1 MGFDLEAKELIY
13 LNQILAELH
22 DDENCQ
28 RAFNVFLSKLKELV
42 DFEKG
47 DVYFYKKNENKIVFD
62 DFIFIDWG
70 EADLKS
76 YIQNYCDI
84 DDVLPI
90 LSNELP
96 MMFRSSDVFILDERK
111 KTKYYN
117 ELLHPAGMNHS
128 IEGNLYVDEKG
139 YIGGIGIH
147 RPEKYHDFT
156 EKDLEILKLCRP
168 HLASVAKK
176 YHRKQME
183 VNNYFYEFPLLS
195 SVQGVGICIW
205 DYKFKLLDYNLEQ
218 SQFVNSAHI
227 SQLMRALITMCK
239 SIRENISDTVH
250 DAEEKERMT
259 ARSRINIG
267 ETIYFAEVVLNAGTL
282 PGDGTFIATVYDYA
296 ALFDRIVKELKE
308 RYTLTDREYAI
319 LQCVIKG
326 MSNMEISKEL
336 FISVP
341 TVKKHLGNIYNKMN
355 IEGKHQIL
363 GTIL

>member
-1 MGFDLEAKELIY
+1 MGFDLEPKELIC

-28 RAFNVFLSKLKELV
+28 RAFNVFLNKLKDLV
-42 DFEKG
+42 QFEKG
-47 DVYFYKKNENKIVFD
+47 DVYFYKKNENKIAFD
-62 DFIFIDWG
+62 DFIFVDWG

-76 YIQNYCDI
+76 YIHNYCEI

-90 LSNELP
+90 ISNELP

-128 IEGNLYVDEKG
+128 IEGNLYVDERG

-147 RPEKYHDFT
+147 RPEQYHDFT
-156 EKDLEILKLCRP
+156 EKDLEILKLARP
-168 HLASVAKK
+168 HLASVARK
-176 YHRKQME
+176 YHRKQAE
-183 VNNYFYEFPLLS
+183 VKNYFYELPLLS

-205 DYKFKLLDYNLEQ
+205 DYNFRLLNYNLEQ
-218 SQFVNSAHI
+218 SQFVDPAHV
-227 SQLMRALITMCK
+227 SQLMRALITLCK
-239 SIRENISDTVH
+239 SIRENISDTYYDLEH
-250 DAEEKERMT
+250 EEMS

-267 ETIYFAEVVLNAGTL
+267 ETIYFAEVALTVNTAAESKR
-282 PGDGTFIATVYDYA
+282 FIATVYDYA
-296 ALFDRIVKELKE
+296 ALFNSIVRELKE
-308 RYTLTDREYAI
+308 RYALTVREYHI

-326 MSNMEISKEL
+326 MSNIEISKEL

-341 TVKKHLGNIYNKMN
+341 TVKKHLSNIYNKMD

-363 GTIL
+363 GKIL